1 MGNKVKNG
9 FKRMLVLV
17 MALSLMLS
25 GAIVTSAEASAKTK
39 KVVIIK
45 TLGDDSMEYYKAMFA
60 TEYLGDDIEW
70 ENIIGVGKAKKIK
83 VSDKAKYAIMDY
95 NKMKANKVT
104 KEEFLNVLDMYECG
118 ENKEKGKT
126 WFWGMACKLTI
137 KNNEVVKITQ
147 LYQS

>member
-25 GAIVTSAEASAKTK
+25 GAIVTSVEASAKSK
-39 KVVIIK
+39 KVIIK
-45 TLGDDSMEYYKAMFA
+45 SLEDNSMEYYKAMFA

-95 NKMKANKVT
+95 NKMKAYKVT
-104 KEEFLNVLDMYECG
+104 KEEFLNVLDMNECG
-118 ENKEKGKT
+118 KNKEKGKI
-126 WFWGMACKLTI
+126 WYWGMACKLTI